1 MSLARAEQ
9 LGRAFRGKKS
19 FAWHAWTFIR
29 SKPLGALGGISLLL
43 FVITAFFAPFIATH
57 DQLTQ
62 DIPNRLHAPSIQ
74 FLFGTDHLGRDQ
86 FSRVVYGARI
96 SLYVGLLSVIIGTV
110 SGTATGIASAY
121 AGGRFDL
128 VVQRFIDALQ
138 GIPSLVLIMALVVA
152 LGPSLNNVT
161 VAIAIAFFPRMT
173 RIARSQALTVK
184 QVDYVLAARALG
196 ASPLRVA
203 LRHVTLNSLTPIIV
217 LATGFLGNAIVTEAG
232 LSFLGIG
239 VPPPHPSWGRMLQLG
254 VRGYQEAAPW
264 LTIFPGL
271 ALTITVFG
279 FNLFGDALRDTLD
292 PRLRGK

>member
-1 MSLARAEQ
+1 MSLVRAEQ
-9 LGRAFRGKKS
+9 LGPAFRGKKS

-29 SKPLGALGGISLLL
+29 SKPLGALGGISLVL
-43 FVITAFFAPFIATH
+43 FVITAFFAPLIATH
-57 DQLTQ
+57 DQLAQ
-62 DIPNRLHAPSIQ
+62 DIPNRLHAPSVQ

-86 FSRVVYGARI
+86 FSRVAYGARI
-96 SLYVGLLSVIIGTV
+96 SMYVGLLSVIIGTV
-110 SGTATGIASAY
+110 TGTATGIASAY

-128 VVQRFIDALQ
+128 LVQRFIDALQ
-138 GIPSLVLIMALVVA
+138 GIPSLVLVMALVVA

-161 VAIAIAFFPRMT
+161 IAIAIAFFPRMT

-184 QVDYVLAARALG
+184 GVDYVLAARALG
-196 ASPLRVA
+196 ASPFRIA
-203 LRHVTLNSLTPIIV
+203 LRHVTLNSLTPVIV

-279 FNLFGDALRDTLD
+279 FNLFGDALRDSLD

>member
-1 MSLARAEQ
+1 MGMAETAQ
-9 LGRAFRGKKS
+9 IGQAFRRRKGPVR
-19 FAWHAWTFIR
+19 HAWEFTK

-43 FVITAFFAPFIATH
+43 FVITAFFAPLIATH
-57 DQLTQ
+57 DHLAQ
-62 DIPNRLHAPSIQ
+62 DIPNRLHGPAVQ

-86 FSRVVYGARI
+86 FSRVVHGARV

-110 SGTATGIASAY
+110 TGTAAGIGSAY
-121 AGGRFDL
+121 AGGKFDL
-128 VVQRFIDALQ
+128 IVQRFIDALQ
-138 GIPSLVLIMALVVA
+138 GIPGLVLVMALVVA

-161 VAIAIAFFPRMT
+161 IAIAIAFFPRMT

-184 QVDYVLAARALG
+184 QVDYVTAARALG
-196 ASPLRVA
+196 ATPLRIGF
-203 LRHVTLNSLTPIIV
+203 RHVTLNSLTPVIV

-232 LSFLGIG
+232 LSFLGLG
-239 VPPPHPSWGRMLQLG
+239 VPPPHPSWGRMLELG

-292 PRLRGK
+292 PRLRGR